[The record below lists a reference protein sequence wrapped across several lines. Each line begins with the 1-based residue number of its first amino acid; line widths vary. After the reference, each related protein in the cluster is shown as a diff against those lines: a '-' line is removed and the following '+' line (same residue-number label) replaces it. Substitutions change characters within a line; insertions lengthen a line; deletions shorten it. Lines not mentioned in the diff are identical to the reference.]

1 MKERERG
8 REKECEKKTQ
18 SFLLQSLI
26 FEQLRQHHCMT
37 YIKKLQA
44 QRGQHLIIRT
54 LINLNICFK
63 GA

>member
-1 MKERERG
+1 MLHLLSRSSMAG

-44 QRGQHLIIRT
+44 QRGNDHQDP
-54 LINLNICFK
+54 N
-63 GA
+63 

>member
-1 MKERERG
+1 MKKRERG

-37 YIKKLQA
+37 YMYIKKTASPKSATFDHQDP
-44 QRGQHLIIRT
+44 
-54 LINLNICFK
+54 N
-63 GA
+63 